1 MNVNPVLQPDYIVSI
16 SATVNCNAAPQPDY
30 IVSISAPASATV
42 GVPFQ
47 VSVTT
52 SNTGPGNSPNASVT
66 QVNFTGSTT
75 QNIAVP
81 PLASGASQPN
91 TVFFTCAGTG
101 VRTITARADATGT
114 VGESNENN
122 NLATAAVNCNAA
134 LRPDYVPEVSPPASA
149 VVGVPFQLNFN
160 TSNTGTGAAVNVSN
174 TRLTFGSVT
183 QNYLVN
189 ALAAGAKQAH
199 SATLTCAS
207 AGQIQLT
214 VTVDSNNQITNELN
228 EANNVF
234 SATVNCNAAPQP
246 DYVVSIAAPA
256 SATVGVPFPFRI
268 TTRNS
273 GTAGTSINSVTRAT
287 MVGNLV
293 RDYAVPGLGVGLT
306 SQNDDFF
313 ECFSAGIYTMYAQA
327 DYSAINPN
335 GTISELNETNNGDS
349 KEILCIN
356 PQPLPDYMPQA
367 SPPSYAYVGVP
378 FTVQVNTTNIGAGGA
393 NASSRT
399 WVGFGSSLQYI
410 SVSPLAS
417 GSKQTNTATFTCMS
431 EGLTQFAVRV
441 DADGAVNESNEN
453 NNLFTQDVQCLPPG
467 NPPNYIAII
476 SNAPSS
482 VMVGISFNVN
492 ITTINNGG
500 SDAESD
506 STTQVN
512 FSGSSQNIG
521 VRALEVSQVYT
532 RTVSLSCTGAGIRP
546 ITAQADAFNT
556 INESDEGDNIASVDV
571 NCESSAPSYC
581 ELAFINH
588 SSNLLQGDSA
598 KVRASCFNSGG
609 TQVDCSQL
617 SWSHNAN
624 AVNVTPAS
632 TPIGF
637 APEVVLSAS
646 PTAPVPQTGRTLT
659 AAGSGYSCFVQFSV
673 DTDPNPVRCSLEI
686 ADHSNTFVPGDSAI
700 VRASCFNTGGS
711 QVSCPSFSW
720 FQNAINSTIYPSNTS
735 PSTNPETNL
744 SVLANAKPQT
754 NRMAMA
760 SSSGLGFSCIANF
773 SISASPY
780 EDLVISCGLRN
791 HGLIF
796 YPGESAIVEANCSIG
811 KKDDEYCPTL
821 NWSVA
826 NLTMASLNP
835 VQTPPGES
843 PRMSLFSISS
853 AAPTPQ
859 NGRVEVSCANPAE
872 CSASCSI
879 GLIGVYPPPDL
890 MLCSLVNH
898 STGNL
903 FTPNDWSYVQASCF
917 RQNEGEAFVL
927 EGSPKAPGGPSRTPT
942 ACPDI
947 NWFTNISQ
955 GYLEP
960 SFTPSQ
966 FTPLTNFSTRDAP
979 YPQRGVIDAVSA
991 NQLVRNLRCAVPL
1004 ISSVGQ
1010 IGPDYVV
1017 TQVKPESL
1025 LNKIGEYFKVE
1036 VRVKNIGN
1044 QNTSNTSATA
1054 LLGNCSAPF
1063 AIRRIPGLKA
1073 GEEYIDFGF
1082 TCLCSTPNRNT
1093 FGAEAD
1099 FYDDVL
1105 ESNEGNNEAY
1115 GVYWCGFSATPVCS
1129 DFV

>member
-1 MNVNPVLQPDYIVSI
+1 MNVNPVL
-16 SATVNCNAAPQPDY
+16 QPDY

-1073 GEEYIDFGF
+1073 GEEYIEFGF